1 MPFNTGFTYKNRA
14 ATSLMGS
21 DITGLT
27 QKHLKEILNQR
38 SLPKGT
44 SSHTSREASEHSA
57 PVCFSMDRRIR
68 HTDQLTPKLFH

>member
-27 QKHLKEILNQR
+27 QKHLKEIFKSQTNLGPARYHLHRPMMSRVICDVQ
-38 SLPKGT
+38 
-44 SSHTSREASEHSA
+44 SS
-57 PVCFSMDRRIR
+57 DRA
-68 HTDQLTPKLFH
+68 